1 MTNFERY
8 QAQLLRQLRAD
19 AKTRQLATKIERCL
33 NRHRFRRSTDCK
45 QLTCMDCRK
54 PFISGQVKLA
64 RTRFEGHPPSLM
76 HFITIPLDLLTC
88 LVPAPEYS
96 NILDPNSLTPATDAE
111 IKNFVTAKLRKCR
124 ADLDRALRSVKAD
137 FLCCMGAFEFD
148 VLDPAT
154 AGKQKLRFISDFQ
167 AAVPSDEYAGA
178 PDLVLLH
185 LHALVVVKRG
195 DCYLT
200 AEELKEALK
209 PFFPLRYQLV
219 VDPLMGNDPYAT
231 ALMKRIS
238 YPLKTFTNFRDDR
251 AREIAKA
258 LQAVGRRGVLY
269 HRNWRRRPKAT
280 AKAPKPSA
288 SQPRENRLARI
299 TRLARH
305 RTSSHTAKDPS

>member
-1 MTNFERY
+1 MTNLERY

-19 AKTRQLATKIERCL
+19 AKTRQLAAKIERCL
-33 NRHRFRRSTDCK
+33 NRQRYRRSTDCK
-45 QLTCMDCRK
+45 QLTCMQCRK
-54 PFISGQVKLA
+54 PFISEQVKRA
-64 RTRFEGHPPSLM
+64 RNRFEGHPPGCM
-76 HFITIPLDLLTC
+76 HFITIPLDLLKS
-88 LVPAPEYS
+88 LVPAPDYA
-96 NILDPNSLTPATDAE
+96 NILDPNSLTLANDAE
-111 IKNFVTAKLRKCR
+111 IKKYLTAKLRKCR
-124 ADLDRALRSVKAD
+124 ADLDRALRSLNSD
-137 FLCCMGAFEFD
+137 FLLCMGAFEFD
-148 VLDPAT
+148 VVDPAT
-154 AGKQKLRFISDFQ
+154 AGKQKLRFISDFH
-167 AAVPSDEYAGA
+167 AAVPSSEYVAA

-209 PFFPLRYQLV
+209 PFFPHRYQLV

-238 YPLKTFTNFRDDR
+238 YPLKTFTDFRDDR

-269 HRNWRRRPKAT
+269 HRNWRRRPKVKS
-280 AKAPKPSA
+280 KAPKPSA